1 MSISY
6 SKKINNVFIIISGL
20 LLSSTLNANVG
31 YSPTNNIFLNYLE
44 NQVVENNTSISKSI
58 EFQEDGSDYY
68 HTISAGY
75 LKNSTLTNNN
85 TIDIK
90 TIGKTNSEAYGVF
103 IEGTYND
110 GTSWRF
116 DATKL
121 LENSKFINN
130 GAIKISSVDKESSM
144 SIGIDITNYYLDDVG
159 YGEIYNSEVINNG
172 DILTT
177 SEGFYASSEGI
188 IINDVLYSKVINKRN
203 ITSVSNGYKKDDT
216 FTGKEWDLFSDS
228 FGINT
233 TKIENSY
240 IENSGSIIV
249 NSNTY
254 DNHAISEGITSDSFK
269 NSELLNS
276 GNITST
282 INNNFSHFASS
293 ILFVSMEDSEVVNDS
308 TGRLSGNI
316 ILGNKDNSIDNNI
329 FINKGFISLPYNAN
343 KNSQFYDFGNDEG
356 AENPN
361 TIFSTQPYFSNFT
374 NYGTI
379 EIGAFKNSNGNIEN
393 SQILAKNAKF
403 ESGSKMQ
410 VNVVAGSKPFIMG
423 DTLSE
428 VAKATEKLEG
438 SENIQMNQTKL
449 VDNSAILDFELIY
462 DEAKKQIDLIV
473 AKVNN
478 LIDIGS
484 QNGRNYSYNAI
495 QIDEI
500 ARKPKNENVL
510 AELQTVSLE
519 NYEKAL
525 ESLVPTT
532 QLSAINASNQITSNI
547 SNIIFSRL
555 SESPNGLNSGD
566 EMIINENN
574 KAWIKT
580 FGSIGKQKNKNDV
593 YGFDLNSYGLGLGYD
608 KEYKENQFLG
618 LSAFYTKAE
627 TKSNFINHQN
637 DIDAYSVVA
646 YGSNLLKDN
655 KTTIYYQT
663 SYTLQKNDST
673 RELFT
678 NEKANSKFTSKA
690 FAADLKVGHKLGLN
704 DKVSLEPKVGLEYTH
719 YNSPTITESGSKNV
733 NLKTN
738 SFSSSKLVGTIGA
751 ELEYKIN
758 ANSKLITS
766 VKTGYDFKND
776 KNKRVSSSFVNN
788 PSVIFNSEGINN
800 GRVNYE
806 VGVAYDLSIN
816 KRNNLNIAYKYVA
829 EGSKF
834 NNNILMV
841 NYDHKF

>member
-188 IINDVLYSKVINKRN
+188 IINDVLYSKVINKGN

-532 QLSAINASNQITSNI
+532 QLSAINASNLIKSHL
-547 SNIIFSRL
+547 IF
-555 SESPNGLNSGD
+555 
-566 EMIINENN
+566 
-574 KAWIKT
+574 
-580 FGSIGKQKNKNDV
+580 
-593 YGFDLNSYGLGLGYD
+593 
-608 KEYKENQFLG
+608 
-618 LSAFYTKAE
+618 
-627 TKSNFINHQN
+627 
-637 DIDAYSVVA
+637 
-646 YGSNLLKDN
+646 
-655 KTTIYYQT
+655 QT
-663 SYTLQKNDST
+663 
-673 RELFT
+673 
-678 NEKANSKFTSKA
+678 
-690 FAADLKVGHKLGLN
+690 
-704 DKVSLEPKVGLEYTH
+704 
-719 YNSPTITESGSKNV
+719 
-733 NLKTN
+733 
-738 SFSSSKLVGTIGA
+738 
-751 ELEYKIN
+751 
-758 ANSKLITS
+758 
-766 VKTGYDFKND
+766 
-776 KNKRVSSSFVNN
+776 
-788 PSVIFNSEGINN
+788 
-800 GRVNYE
+800 
-806 VGVAYDLSIN
+806 
-816 KRNNLNIAYKYVA
+816 
-829 EGSKF
+829 
-834 NNNILMV
+834 
-841 NYDHKF
+841 

>member
-1 MSISY
+1 MSIRY
-6 SKKINNVFIIISGL
+6 SKKINNISIIISGL
-20 LLSSTLNANVG
+20 LLSISTVSA
-31 YSPTNNIFLNYLE
+31 S
-44 NQVVENNTSISKSI
+44 TSIVLSGNQI
-58 EFQEDGSDYY
+58 EELI
-68 HTISAGY
+68 TPINISNSN
-75 LKNSTLTNNN
+75 NSTVVGANISSISDN
-85 TIDIK
+85 
-90 TIGKTNSEAYGVF
+90 A
-103 IEGTYND
+103 
-110 GTSWRF
+110 
-116 DATKL
+116 
-121 LENSKFINN
+121 KFINQSSIITIASATQDAMAF
-130 GAIKISSVDKESSM
+130 GISSNLMKNASSIENEGTIFSNANGDEWVYAKGVQVLNQDYDWDINRIIVPM
-144 SIGIDITNYYLDDVG
+144 KDTSSITNRGTIEVYSKGIYEIEASGISATLEGNAKIENKGTINTTAELLDANSSEGDSFANAFGLEVSFMKDTSEIINSGTIFANVKQPILNKYNLAIGILNGSDEYVG
-159 YGEIYNSEVINNG
+159 ARA
-172 DILTT
+172 D
-177 SEGFYASSEGI
+177 GI
-188 IINDVLYSKVINKRN
+188 IINSGTIKATINDKLD
-203 ITSVSNGYKKDDT
+203 SNGLSIWTYKNPPSNVEIQNEEN
-216 FTGKEWDLFSDS
+216 GKL
-228 FGINT
+228 
-233 TKIENSY
+233 Y
-240 IENSGSIIV
+240 
-249 NSNTY
+249 
-254 DNHAISEGITSDSFK
+254 
-269 NSELLNS
+269 
-276 GNITST
+276 GNIVLAGDATL
-282 INNNFSHFASS
+282 N
-293 ILFVSMEDSEVVNDS
+293 
-308 TGRLSGNI
+308 
-316 ILGNKDNSIDNNI
+316 
-329 FINKGFISLPYNAN
+329 NKGLISLPYNAN
-343 KNSQFYDFGNDEG
+343 KESYTENEYEG
-356 AENPN
+356 RISFQAYIP
-361 TIFSTQPYFSNFT
+361 NFT
-374 NYGTI
+374 NSGTI

-566 EMIINENN
+566 EMIISENN

-738 SFSSSKLVGTIGA
+738 SFSSSKLVGIIGA

>member
-1 MSISY
+1 M
-6 SKKINNVFIIISGL
+6 

-188 IINDVLYSKVINKRN
+188 IINDVLYSKVINKGN

-566 EMIINENN
+566 EMIISENN